1 MVQTVGSHNSQTQAL
16 IVSSHALGARRDRA
30 QARSRSRGPRALPG
44 CTGALPLPG
53 RRSATAARL
62 AASAKSE
69 SRKCER
75 LAVILQR
82 DLPPARATE
91 LGCQEGSIA
100 SGDRSPT
107 SEDEREAL
115 GHRAAEQLHAA
126 AASFSLAARH
136 YEAHRMQLLREESRS
151 GLTAK
156 AKSPAAVPPEEH
168 PL

>member
-1 MVQTVGSHNSQTQAL
+1 MHWERAKTARK
-16 IVSSHALGARRDRA
+16 HALEAEGLGLCMAAR
-30 QARSRSRGPRALPG
+30 ARSRSPV
-44 CTGALPLPG
+44 

-62 AASAKSE
+62 ATSAKTE
-69 SRKCER
+69 SRKREQ
-75 LAVILQR
+75 LAAILQR

-91 LGCQEGSIA
+91 LGCQAGSIT

-126 AASFSLAARH
+126 AASFSRASRH
-136 YEAHRMQLLREESRS
+136 YEAHQLQLLRQESPS

-156 AKSPAAVPPEEH
+156 AKSPAAVPPEAN